1 MSLRESSGRAITA
14 DDLGVAPAVIDSAEG
29 KGDKR
34 ADLID
39 GYWAFLKEDSW
50 GADGESQTHAHLNPC
65 GTPNPHIE
73 SPTLHP
79 HIPAAAGAM
88 CMAQHT
94 HGLYFCTAVGAR
106 GEGGGGGGGE
116 WPAPEGVA

>member
-39 GYWAFLKEDSW
+39 RYWAALKEDSW
-50 GADGESQTHAHLNPC
+50 GVDGESQTHAHLNPC

-73 SPTLHP
+73 SPTTPHSLHACLP
-79 HIPAAAGAM
+79 PRPLRTT
-88 CMAQHT
+88 Q
-94 HGLYFCTAVGAR
+94 LVWR
-106 GEGGGGGGGE
+106 
-116 WPAPEGVA
+116 WR